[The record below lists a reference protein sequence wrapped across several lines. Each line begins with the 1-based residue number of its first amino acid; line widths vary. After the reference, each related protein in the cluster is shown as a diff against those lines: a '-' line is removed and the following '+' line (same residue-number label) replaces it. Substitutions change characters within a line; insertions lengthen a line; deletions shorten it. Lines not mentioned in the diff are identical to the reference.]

1 MYEEPLF
8 IARGVNGQVELY
20 NQFVR
25 ICRKGIHANIGF
37 GNRGEKDIAVSSL
50 TSIQFKRP
58 GTFTNGYIQFVF
70 SGSHESKG
78 GMWDAVQ
85 DENSVAFNPKQTRD
99 FEYLKDLIDDI
110 KYRNKT
116 ELKNTIH
123 EAPKQPVRNG
133 YDDLERLAE
142 LRDKGIITPSDFEA
156 KKRQILGI

>member
-8 IARGVNGQVELY
+8 VARGINGQVELY

-25 ICRKGIHANIGF
+25 ICRKGAMASIGL
-37 GNRGEKDIAVSSL
+37 GNRGEKDISIHSL

-70 SGSHESKG
+70 SGSTESKG

-85 DENSVAFNPKQTRD
+85 DENSVAFGPKQLRV
-99 FEYLKDLIDDI
+99 FEELKTMVDDI
-110 KYRNKT
+110 RYQKQ
-116 ELKNTIH
+116 
-123 EAPKQPVRNG
+123 PKQSPVNQYAKPPVQNKS

-156 KKRQILGI
+156 KKKQILGI